1 MALTE
6 WAQMNPKLS
15 IILISLIV
23 TLFMTVVRYFM
34 TDREKMK
41 EIRERQKSVRLE
53 MKKYKND
60 PEQMMQ
66 LQKKMMEDMPEQM
79 RQSFKPM
86 LITLI
91 PILVLFGW
99 MKSIYVDTAIASSW
113 IWWYIVAS
121 IVFGIILGKVF
132 KLQ

>member
-6 WAQMNPKLS
+6 WAQVNPKLS
-15 IILISLIV
+15 IILISLVV
-23 TLFMTVVRYFM
+23 TLFITVVRYFM

-41 EIRERQKSVRLE
+41 EIRERQKSLRLE

-79 RQSFKPM
+79 KQSFKPM
-86 LITLI
+86 LITII
-91 PILVLFGW
+91 PILILFGW
-99 MKSIYVDTAIASSW
+99 MKSIYVDTVLASSW

-121 IVFGIILGKVF
+121 IIFSIILGKVF